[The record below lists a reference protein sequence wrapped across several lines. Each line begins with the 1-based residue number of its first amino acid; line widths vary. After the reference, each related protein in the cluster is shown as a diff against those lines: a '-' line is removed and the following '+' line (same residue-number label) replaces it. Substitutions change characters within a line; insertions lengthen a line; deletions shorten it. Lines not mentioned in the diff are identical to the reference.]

1 MSLKVA
7 SRGQIPPFIVME
19 VMRAANAREAAGKAV
34 YHLEVGQPGIS
45 APQGVIQASQA
56 ALVDQRLG
64 YTEALGTIE
73 LRQAIVGHYKRF
85 PAYP

>member
-1 MSLKVA
+1 
-7 SRGQIPPFIVME
+7 ME
-19 VMRAANAREAAGKAV
+19 VVRAANAREAAGKAV

-56 ALVDQRLG
+56 ALVDQGHG